1 MGRECKIIVD
11 VSPSTR
17 HLKMRGA
24 KPKKSAAKKN
34 GKKVSVL
41 FRVTVLPGN
50 PSLICKF
57 FQYFVHNFVFWFKFS
72 WIFGKF
78 VQTLL

>member
-24 KPKKSAAKKN
+24 KPKKSAAKKEWKE
-34 GKKVSVL
+34 GLSPVSCHC
-41 FRVTVLPGN
+41 FTG
-50 PSLICKF
+50 
-57 FQYFVHNFVFWFKFS
+57 
-72 WIFGKF
+72 
-78 VQTLL
+78 